1 MKLAPLALKKHES
14 KNKFLNMV
22 ETIEIQIY
30 LSTIFI
36 IKSSKLIYE
45 CYLNSG
51 TGKAC
56 AGHNIV
62 KLLLFITLKPL
73 ELSIEGNFGETR
85 PTGSRD
91 KT

>member
-1 MKLAPLALKKHES
+1 MQGFYHRIDSLYNFEQ
-14 KNKFLNMV
+14 N
-22 ETIEIQIY
+22 
-30 LSTIFI
+30 
-36 IKSSKLIYE
+36 
-45 CYLNSG
+45 YLNNG

-85 PTGSRD
+85 PTGSIG
-91 KT
+91 KTWSQDVYLNIGVGNACAGHNNVTQEL